1 MKKIA
6 LLLILGILIS
16 GCISMEKEKTETPT
30 KNKTVITK
38 QEFAIYK
45 EYPVDVTPSVKSYDF
60 KPENMEDFY
69 LSDAQK
75 KILEENGFVVTPG
88 YYKQFYEVYK
98 HCRESNIPIF
108 VTTDSMLHTYHIMY
122 DYTLRIL
129 EAEIFVKDLET
140 LTQSMI
146 DASMDEYNSSEGKI
160 KEAARKNI
168 AYFSVAMKLLNENYE
183 VPELVKDEVNKE
195 LSLIDEHKGFSFSP
209 IFGYR
214 EDYSQ
219 YLPRGHYTR
228 SEDLKRYFKA
238 MMWYGRMTFRLK
250 PGETPEMIEK
260 GREETRQAILI
271 VVSLKGKELKLWD
284 KIYEPTVFFVGKTD
298 DLNVYEYIALVE
310 KIYGESFSINDIDD
324 KLDEFIEEA
333 EKYRDPKI
341 NSSFVYDYEK
351 PENVT
356 KGFRF
361 MGQRFIP
368 DSYIFQELV
377 YNKVLQYQGNDTPFT
392 MVHSDAGP
400 IRGFPR
406 GLDVFAVLGSEE
418 ALKILKEEGDTE
430 YINYDKQMEKLREEF
445 SSLNENDW
453 TQNLYWNW
461 LYSLLPL
468 LEEKKEGYPKF
479 MQNRAWTRKELN
491 TALGSW
497 TELRHDTILYAKQS
511 YTPKATGIPTL
522 PKMTKGYVEPQPY
535 VYARL
540 ASLTRMTIEGLEKR
554 ELLLDEYRTK
564 LEELENLL
572 LNLKTISEKEL
583 ENKTLS
589 KEDYELIWN
598 IGTKLE
604 NLCTFETAV
613 ESEADESIEVI
624 ADVHTDTNTS
634 QVLEEGIGNA
644 FPIFVIVSVEGK
656 TYITEGAVFS
666 YYEFKWPM
674 SDRLTDEKWQQMEKP
689 ELPRWTELFIS

>member
-1 MKKIA
+1 
-6 LLLILGILIS
+6 
-16 GCISMEKEKTETPT
+16 
-30 KNKTVITK
+30 
-38 QEFAIYK
+38 
-45 EYPVDVTPSVKSYDF
+45 
-60 KPENMEDFY
+60 
-69 LSDAQK
+69 
-75 KILEENGFVVTPG
+75 
-88 YYKQFYEVYK
+88 
-98 HCRESNIPIF
+98 
-108 VTTDSMLHTYHIMY
+108 MY

>member
-1 MKKIA
+1 
-6 LLLILGILIS
+6 
-16 GCISMEKEKTETPT
+16 
-30 KNKTVITK
+30 
-38 QEFAIYK
+38 
-45 EYPVDVTPSVKSYDF
+45 
-60 KPENMEDFY
+60 
-69 LSDAQK
+69 
-75 KILEENGFVVTPG
+75 
-88 YYKQFYEVYK
+88 
-98 HCRESNIPIF
+98 
-108 VTTDSMLHTYHIMY
+108 
-122 DYTLRIL
+122 
-129 EAEIFVKDLET
+129 
-140 LTQSMI
+140 
-146 DASMDEYNSSEGKI
+146 
-160 KEAARKNI
+160 
-168 AYFSVAMKLLNENYE
+168 
-183 VPELVKDEVNKE
+183 
-195 LSLIDEHKGFSFSP
+195 
-209 IFGYR
+209 
-214 EDYSQ
+214 
-219 YLPRGHYTR
+219 
-228 SEDLKRYFKA
+228 
-238 MMWYGRMTFRLK
+238 
-250 PGETPEMIEK
+250 
-260 GREETRQAILI
+260 
-271 VVSLKGKELKLWD
+271 
-284 KIYEPTVFFVGKTD
+284 
-298 DLNVYEYIALVE
+298 
-310 KIYGESFSINDIDD
+310 
-324 KLDEFIEEA
+324 
-333 EKYRDPKI
+333 
-341 NSSFVYDYEK
+341 
-351 PENVT
+351 
-356 KGFRF
+356 
-361 MGQRFIP
+361 
-368 DSYIFQELV
+368 
-377 YNKVLQYQGNDTPFT
+377 

>member
-1 MKKIA
+1 
-6 LLLILGILIS
+6 
-16 GCISMEKEKTETPT
+16 
-30 KNKTVITK
+30 
-38 QEFAIYK
+38 
-45 EYPVDVTPSVKSYDF
+45 
-60 KPENMEDFY
+60 
-69 LSDAQK
+69 
-75 KILEENGFVVTPG
+75 
-88 YYKQFYEVYK
+88 
-98 HCRESNIPIF
+98 
-108 VTTDSMLHTYHIMY
+108 
-122 DYTLRIL
+122 L